1 MSPVTIFVYAVAV
14 LLLISVGLYIK
25 AALFD
30 KRPQK
35 IGLVA
40 VLLSIPLYLTYFA
53 DRLPF
58 GDHAG
63 AGAALSKFPTRILVE
78 PLRSFGVEGADVDF
92 GSDFSPA
99 LIIAAIVLVHMTVF
113 QRVAVRRRLQR
124 IHDPIATFLAV
135 ATMATLVGGSVVS
148 TFHWGWQGALIV
160 GGAFTLV
167 YLGALAIIAALV
179 ELFVEL
185 SKLFMVWLKR
195 KVFASATLITR
206 IASWISSLGGRLVSR
221 NLIERIRED
230 TARQE
235 SIFVGEQDDQDQR
248 LEDAYVR
255 DRRRAAK
262 RRGKLPGAAARPGLV
277 IAGRGL
283 CQDCPCSRTSPRGDV
298 GAGHGAQP
306 RLR

>member
-1 MSPVTIFVYAVAV
+1 MSPITILVYAVAV
-14 LLLISVGLYIK
+14 LMLISVVLFIK

-35 IGLVA
+35 IGLIA
-40 VLLSIPLYLTYFA
+40 ILLSIPLYLTFFA

-63 AGAALSKFPTRILVE
+63 KDASLADFPTRILLD
-78 PLRSFGVEGADVDF
+78 PMYAINSDADVDF
-92 GSDFSPA
+92 RSDFSPA
-99 LIIAAIVLVHMTVF
+99 LIIAVILLVYMTVF

-148 TFHWGWQGALIV
+148 AFHWGWQGSLIV

-167 YLGALAIIAALV
+167 YLGALALVAALV
-179 ELFVEL
+179 ELFGAL
-185 SKLFMVWLKR
+185 AKLFMVWLKR
-195 KVFASATLITR
+195 KVFALATMITR

-235 SIFVGEQDDQDQR
+235 NIFVGEQDDQDQR

-262 RRGKLPGAAARPGLV
+262 RRGKLPEQLLGPDPSAPASAAPKPAPAPAPGP
-277 IAGRGL
+277 RR
-283 CQDCPCSRTSPRGDV
+283 SRWPRTH
-298 GAGHGAQP
+298 AAE
-306 RLR
+306 